1 MSLSPFNLISL
12 SCQSLVGNPLRSGLT
27 TVGVFMGV
35 AAVSAT
41 LQVRDISQA
50 IIARQLAERNAPQV
64 WIFPAWNR
72 VTRSR
77 TQLSLEDLKFLQ
89 GRLKGLQAITGAN
102 GVRESQTTFQDREA
116 NPRVTAIAP
125 NYLETSGQK
134 LVAGRSFNS
143 IDYEQY
149 RPVVMIDQ
157 YLAQELFQGQN
168 PLGQSIYM
176 SLRPYIVVGILPTD
190 LEEEQPEGQV
200 WITTAFHSTI
210 TGRPTINS
218 LRLRPD
224 RLENIDTLEE
234 QAQKLLEQRFPGEQF
249 WTYNTVADILQQ
261 KQTLESVSRALLVV
275 GAIALLVGGVGIANI
290 TIAAVIERTPEI
302 GLRRA
307 IGATQFDIM
316 SQFILEAAIL
326 SLVGGSLAVVT
337 VHGLTTIVTQCFE
350 LPYRFDQTSAAIALS
365 SAIVVGVGAGFFPA
379 LRASKLD
386 PVKALRG
393 Q

>member
-12 SCQSLVGNPLRSGLT
+12 SCQSLIGNPVRSGLT

-41 LQVRDISQA
+41 LQVRYISQA
-50 IIARQLAERNAPQV
+50 VIAQQLAQRNAPQV
-64 WIFPAWNR
+64 MIFPAWNR
-72 VTRSR
+72 ITRSR
-77 TQLSLEDLKFLQ
+77 TQLSLEDLEFLQ
-89 GRLKGLQAITGAN
+89 GRLKELQAITGAN
-102 GVRESQTTFQDREA
+102 WVRENETTFQDRQA
-116 NPRVTAIAP
+116 NPNVIAIAP
-125 NYLETSGQK
+125 NYLETSGQR

-168 PLGQSIYM
+168 PLGKSIYM

-190 LEEEQPEGQV
+190 LEEEQPEGRV

-210 TGRPTINS
+210 TGRRTINS
-218 LRLRPD
+218 LRLRPF
-224 RLENIDTLEE
+224 RLEDIETLEE

-249 WTYNTVADILQQ
+249 WTYNTVADILEQ

-326 SLVGGSLAVVT
+326 SIVGGSLAIIT
-337 VHGLTTIVTQCFE
+337 VHGLTTVVTQRFE
-350 LPYRFDQTSAAIALS
+350 LPYHFDQTSAAIALG
-365 SAIVVGVGAGFFPA
+365 SAVVVGVGAGFFPA
-379 LRASKLD
+379 LRASQLD